1 MLTPLHEHE
10 LEQVNPLTV
19 YQAFEG
25 RWKCDNCNAESSHA
39 SLFPFHCRTC
49 SFDLCYSCVHMQLQH
64 NTLAHHHQLLY
75 VETSMLLYQNQNGT
89 WRCAVC
95 KNTSDELRETFS
107 YHCST
112 CRDFDICRNC
122 FGPSRHPIHI
132 HELKV
137 VDTRLIYAQTGG
149 SWVCDICHQPSRP
162 YETYVIIIYC

>member
-1 MLTPLHEHE
+1 MEVLNPVTQQLQTWRKLDKWPTDKNNYYTQLKKLHGKMLTPLHEHE

-95 KNTSDELRETFS
+95 KK
-107 YHCST
+107 Y
-112 CRDFDICRNC
+112 
-122 FGPSRHPIHI
+122 
-132 HELKV
+132 K
-137 VDTRLIYAQTGG
+137 
-149 SWVCDICHQPSRP
+149 
-162 YETYVIIIYC
+162 